1 MSCQSTGCWSHLLRA
16 SVNHQLRI
24 KLRALVQQAKVSS
37 DIPPYREELAHPTVS
52 EMAISKMKALGS
64 VEDYPAGHVI
74 YQPGQGLV
82 DLYLV
87 LEGQIEHF
95 AFTLDKREV
104 LAFTLQPGEFSG
116 EMDLVLGH
124 RSLLGLRSSSLSRLL
139 RVPRHNLKEL
149 LKTES
154 DFANLV
160 MQAAIWRRLRLAE
173 KATAG
178 VMLVGRNDSPHT
190 LQLRSFLARNRY
202 PHLLLTEKDHSPVD
216 LPEGSTLP
224 FVLLQDGRL
233 LEAPTIPE
241 LADELEIS
249 QLPMPDRLYDV
260 VVVGAGPAGLAAA
273 VYAASEGLSVV
284 LIESLAAGGQAGT
297 SSKIENYLGFPT
309 GISGV
314 GLAHRAYMQA
324 LKFGVR
330 LSVSRRCEAMVRTEG
345 AYRLCLSGAINVQAR
360 TVVVATGAMYRT
372 LKANNFRAFENRG
385 IYYAATAMECALC
398 AEKEVI
404 VFGGGN
410 SAGQAAV
417 YLSGR
422 AKHVHLVI
430 RAKSLDSTMSQY
442 LISRI
447 EGSASITLHS
457 QTIVESFEG
466 AEVLESVTL
475 RNQHSHEL
483 TEYRVGSV
491 FVMIGAIPNTEWMQG
506 TVELDEKGFVLTGHG
521 KAFESSRYATNLPG
535 VYAIGDV
542 RSGSV
547 KRVASA
553 VGEGSVVVSD
563 VHRYLSTFE

>member
-1 MSCQSTGCWSHLLRA
+1 MNSLESHVRTNVK
-16 SVNHQLRI
+16 S
-24 KLRALVQQAKVSS
+24 LVQQAAVSS
-37 DIPPYREELAHPTVS
+37 DLPPYREELAHPVVS
-52 EMAISKMKALGS
+52 EMAIPRMKALGS
-64 VEDYPAGHVI
+64 VEAFPAGRVI
-74 YQPGQGLV
+74 YPPNRGSV
-82 DLYLV
+82 DLFLV

-95 AFTLDKREV
+95 ASTLDGRDD
-104 LAFTLQPGEFSG
+104 LAFTLKPGEFSG

-124 RSLLGLRSSSLSRLL
+124 RSLLGLRTSSPSRLL

-149 LKTES
+149 LRTES

-160 MQAAIWRRLRLAE
+160 MQAAIWRRVRLAE
-173 KATAG
+173 KAIAA
-178 VMLVGRNDSPHT
+178 VLLVGRNDSAHT
-190 LQLRSFLARNRY
+190 LQLRSFMARNRY
-202 PHLLLTEKDHSPVD
+202 PHLLLTEKNFHMVS
-216 LPEGSTLP
+216 LPEGTTLP
-224 FVLLQDGRL
+224 FVLLQDGRV
-233 LEAPTIPE
+233 LEAPALSE

-249 QLPMPDRLYDV
+249 QPPAPGRLYDV
-260 VVVGAGPAGLAAA
+260 VVVGAGPSGLAAA

-284 LIESLAAGGQAGT
+284 LVEALAAGGQAGT

-314 GLAHRAYMQA
+314 GLAHRAYTQA
-324 LKFGVR
+324 IKFGVR
-330 LSVSRRCEAMVRTEG
+330 LSVSRRCEGLRRIEG
-345 AYRLCLSGAINVQAR
+345 VYGLCLSGGTSVQAK
-360 TVVVATGAMYRT
+360 TVIVATGAMYRT
-372 LKANNFRAFENRG
+372 LEAKNFEAFESRG

-398 AEKEVI
+398 AEQEVI

-447 EGSASITLHS
+447 EGSASITLHT
-457 QTIVESFEG
+457 QTVVESFEG
-466 AEVLESVTL
+466 GAFLESVIL
-475 RNQHSHEL
+475 RNRHTHDI
-483 TEYRVGSV
+483 TEFRVGSV
-491 FVMIGAIPNTEWMQG
+491 FVMVGAKPNTDWLQEII
-506 TVELDEKGFVLTGHG
+506 ELDEKGFVLTGHPN
-521 KAFESSRYATNLPG
+521 AFENSRYATDLPG

-553 VGEGSVVVSD
+553 VGEGSVVVTD